1 MDIRFRWL
9 IPLLS
14 DVCLMV
20 AGILDDHLTE
30 ERLGSSSF
38 VVFNLLLSCIGI
50 FFTRLTRIVEKNIQ
64 QISIPLFVSRV
75 GVCARGT
82 PFA

>member
-20 AGILDDHLTE
+20 AGILDDHLTK

-38 VVFNLLLSCIGI
+38 VVFDLLLSCIGI
-50 FFTRLTRIVEKNIQ
+50 FFTRLNRIVEKKNLIHLRFFELLVDVNI
-64 QISIPLFVSRV
+64 L
-75 GVCARGT
+75 
-82 PFA
+82 